1 MPNQSVYQRQAECNE
16 KTALAAQSGFP
27 DWAVIMCFYAALHW
41 VNHYALCNGDMK
53 ELDEGDDSPHH
64 IRRKYVKKISREN
77 KWRDLE
83 ECYELLFRA
92 SMTARYL
99 RGLEDLDRTAREHYA
114 TSGVQP
120 YFDYLDKIK
129 KRLS

>member
-41 VNHYALCNGDMK
+41 VNHYALCNGDTK

-64 IRRKYVKKISREN
+64 IQRKYVKKFPEKIN
-77 KWRDLE
+77 
-83 ECYELLFRA
+83 
-92 SMTARYL
+92 
-99 RGLEDLDRTAREHYA
+99 
-114 TSGVQP
+114 GV
-120 YFDYLDKIK
+120 I
-129 KRLS
+129 

>member
-1 MPNQSVYQRQAECNE
+1 MPDPNVYQRQAECNE
-16 KTALAAQSGFP
+16 KTAKAAQSGFP

-41 VNHYALCNGDMK
+41 VNHYAFCNGDIN
-53 ELDEGDDSPHH
+53 EFDNGDDSPHQL
-64 IRRKYVKKISREN
+64 RRKYVQKIARKN
-77 KWRDLE
+77 KWPDLE
-83 ECYELLFRA
+83 KYYELLFQA

-99 RGLEDLDRTAREHYA
+99 RGLEDLNRTAVAHYSK
-114 TSGVQP
+114 SGVEC